1 MNNRSFKKSFKNGFA
16 MCVAVAAS
24 MLGMSAYATW
34 TYDSSAGT
42 LSNDTGYSFTVA
54 EVTLTDPETKAEVP
68 GFEITTTAP
77 STATGDLDFTNV
89 ATETGTGKNVIS
101 FNLVNANG
109 ASLVGDVSTCYK
121 VTAPHV
127 INICRQIFNGNKV
140 IKEVVLSEKVTAF
153 PAQCFNGTTSLTNL
167 TPRTFPY
174 VTTLFDKVHNS
185 LLHNQ
190 FNSSG
195 IVGELNFPNVT
206 NVGTKAFWKTKI
218 TGVSL
223 PRVEE
228 IGEGAFEGCT
238 SLTGDLYFAELK
250 KTGSYP
256 FKGCSL
262 ITSFTAP
269 KMETVS
275 DSVLQNCSA
284 LTNVSFGAACGGN
297 YGNNAFAS
305 CSKLVSLT
313 PWPNFSNITNTY
325 DNKGNIYFY
334 YNPIKG
340 CSSLV
345 GSIELS
351 GPLGLHTIMNDWMDG
366 CNGITSITIRTPW
379 VTNVVNHAAR
389 NLAPGATIY
398 WNTDKAPL
406 AFGTTVFASKDAD
419 NRARI
424 IVKNDLDG
432 WKALSCF
439 TDASTLSAK
448 DSTNRADWPGKKT
461 FGVLQSHTWLVDGS
475 VKGLMILI
483 R

>member
-1 MNNRSFKKSFKNGFA
+1 M
-16 MCVAVAAS
+16 
-24 MLGMSAYATW
+24 
-34 TYDSSAGT
+34 
-42 LSNDTGYSFTVA
+42 
-54 EVTLTDPETKAEVP
+54 
-68 GFEITTTAP
+68 
-77 STATGDLDFTNV
+77 
-89 ATETGTGKNVIS
+89 
-101 FNLVNANG
+101 
-109 ASLVGDVSTCYK
+109 
-121 VTAPHV
+121 

-140 IKEVVLSEKVTAF
+140 VKEVVLSEKVTAF

-174 VTTLFDKVHNS
+174 VTTLFDRVHNN

-190 FNSSG
+190 FNSSA

-206 NVGTKAFWKTKI
+206 NVGVKTFWKTKI

-238 SLTGDLYFAELK
+238 SLTGGLYFAELK
-250 KTGSYP
+250 KLGSYP
-256 FKGCSL
+256 FKNCDS
-262 ITSFTAP
+262 ITSFSAP
-269 KMETVS
+269 KLEVVGS
-275 DSVLQNCSA
+275 AALQHCDA
-284 LTNVSFGAACGGN
+284 LTTISLGAACATN
-297 YGNNAFAS
+297 WADSAFS
-305 CSKLVSLT
+305 DCGKLTSLT
-313 PWPNFSNITNTY
+313 PWPSFSNVTNTY
-325 DNKGNIYFY
+325 SKGSPCFY
-334 YNPIKG
+334 YNPIKS

-351 GPLGLHTIMNDWMDG
+351 GPAGLHTIMNDWMDG
-366 CNGITSITIRTPW
+366 CNGITSITIRAPW

-398 WNTDKAPL
+398 WNTDKAPR
-406 AFGTTVFASKDAD
+406 AFGTTVFASKDAN

-432 WKALSCF
+432 WKALSGF
-439 TDASTLSAK
+439 AAVSDKDKARTDY
-448 DSTNRADWPGKKT
+448 PGKKT
-461 FGVLQSHTWLVDGS
+461 FGVLQGHTWLVDGN

>member
-1 MNNRSFKKSFKNGFA
+1 MKHILLKSAA
-16 MCVAVAAS
+16 MVAAVVWGS
-24 MLGMSAYATW
+24 IEAQAAW
-34 TYDSSAGT
+34 VYDSGAGT
-42 LSNDTGYSFTVA
+42 LSDAATGYSFTVA
-54 EVTLTDPETKAEVP
+54 EVTLTDPETKADVT
-68 GFEITTTAP
+68 GFEITSKAA

-101 FNLVNANG
+101 FNLVNSNG

-153 PAQCFNGTTSLTNL
+153 PALCFNGTTSLTNL

-174 VTTLFDKVHNS
+174 VTTLFDRVHNT
-185 LLHNQ
+185 LQHFQ
-190 FNSSG
+190 FTSSA
-195 IVGELNFPNVT
+195 VGGEFYFPNVT
-206 NVGTKAFWKTKI
+206 NVGSQVFQKSNI
-218 TGVSL
+218 TGISL
-223 PRVEE
+223 PRVEN
-228 IGEGAFEGCT
+228 IMNGAFESCT

-250 KTGSYP
+250 TLGSYP
-256 FKGCSL
+256 FKSCTA

-275 DSVLQNCSA
+275 DSVLQNCSE

-351 GPLGLHTIMNDWMDG
+351 GPAGLHTIKDDWMQG

-379 VTNVVNHAAR
+379 VTNVVKNVAAG
-389 NLAPGATIY
+389 NIASTHGLAPGATIY
-398 WNTDKAPL
+398 WNTQKAPL
-406 AFGTTVFASKDAD
+406 AFGNPAFISKDAN
-419 NRARI
+419 NRSRI

-432 WKALSCF
+432 WKALSGF
-439 TDASTLSAK
+439 VDASTLSAN
-448 DSTNRADWPGKKT
+448 DSTNRVDWPGKKT
-461 FGVLQSHTWLVDGS
+461 FGRLNGNVWLVEAS
-475 VKGLMILI
+475 QSFCI
-483 R
+483 RIQ

>member
-1 MNNRSFKKSFKNGFA
+1 MKHILLKSAA
-16 MCVAVAAS
+16 MVAAVIWGS
-24 MLGMSAYATW
+24 IEAQATW
-34 TYDSSAGT
+34 TYDSSANT

-54 EVTLTDPETKAEVP
+54 EVTLTDPETKESVT
-68 GFEITTTAP
+68 GFEIKSKAP

-89 ATETGTGKNVIS
+89 ASDTETGKNVIS
-101 FNLVNANG
+101 FNLVNSNG

-153 PAQCFNGTTSLTNL
+153 PALCFNGTTSLTNL
-167 TPRTFPY
+167 MPRTFPY
-174 VTTLFDKVHNS
+174 VTTLFDRVHNT
-185 LLHNQ
+185 LQHFQ
-190 FNSSG
+190 FTSSA
-195 IVGELNFPNVT
+195 VEGEFYFPNVT
-206 NVGTKAFWKTKI
+206 NVGSQVFQKSKI
-218 TGVSL
+218 TGISL
-223 PRVEE
+223 PRVEN
-228 IGEGAFEGCT
+228 IMNGAFESCT

-250 KTGSYP
+250 TLGSYP
-256 FKGCSL
+256 FKSCTA

-269 KMETVS
+269 KMETVA

-305 CSKLVSLT
+305 CGKLVSLT

-340 CSSLV
+340 CSSLA

-351 GPLGLHTIMNDWMDG
+351 GSSGLHTIKDDWMQG

-379 VTNVVNHAAR
+379 VTNVVKNVAAG
-389 NLAPGATIY
+389 NIASTHGLAPGATIY
-398 WNTDKAPL
+398 WNTQKAPL
-406 AFGTTVFASKDAD
+406 AFGNPAFISTDVN
-419 NRARI
+419 NRSRI

-432 WKALSCF
+432 WKALSGF

-448 DSTNRADWPGKKT
+448 DSTERADWPGKKT
-461 FGVLQSHTWLVDGS
+461 FGLLNSNVWLVEAS
-475 VKGLMILI
+475 QSFCI
-483 R
+483 RIQ